1 MKKISII
8 IPVYNAAA
16 FIAES
21 LESVRK
27 QTLKDI
33 EIICINDGSTD
44 ETAQIIQKARE
55 KDPRI
60 VLLKQKNAGSG
71 AARNYGLSKATGEYI
86 AFLDGDDWYPQDTTL
101 ETLYKAASEN
111 QVDIAGGSFERH
123 FSDGRIVKKF
133 DGIYSAYTFKA
144 RELVSFEDYQFD
156 YGYHRFLYKRSM
168 LEANRID
175 FPSYKR
181 FQDPPF
187 FVRAMIA
194 AKKFYSIPDYVYAY
208 RKGHQVIKWDEVKV
222 EGAILGLTDNLLM
235 SKSEGLTR
243 LHDLTYTRFLTEF
256 FDIITKHAKGS
267 WVIYFSLLRFIR
279 ALDPKLINNDT
290 ECAEGFEPITPDFA
304 WSAFLGE
311 AKLPAKAARKSSQ
324 EVETDALRNKAEVL
338 AALIRSNID
347 SWNDA

>member
-1 MKKISII
+1 MIFRAIS
-8 IPVYNAAA
+8 V
-16 FIAES
+16 F
-21 LESVRK
+21 
-27 QTLKDI
+27 
-33 EIICINDGSTD
+33 
-44 ETAQIIQKARE
+44 
-55 KDPRI
+55 RI
-60 VLLKQKNAGSG
+60 
-71 AARNYGLSKATGEYI
+71 RP
-86 AFLDGDDWYPQDTTL
+86 FL
-101 ETLYKAASEN
+101 
-111 QVDIAGGSFERH
+111 F
-123 FSDGRIVKKF
+123 
-133 DGIYSAYTFKA
+133 
-144 RELVSFEDYQFD
+144 
-156 YGYHRFLYKRSM
+156 
-168 LEANRID
+168 
-175 FPSYKR
+175 
-181 FQDPPF
+181 
-187 FVRAMIA
+187 RAMIA